1 MIKKWLRQ
9 WLAEDKKERYSIAI
23 SSTKASHDYEDISDY
38 RNVMKFEIVPAR
50 GGMIFTIRTYDE
62 KSDNHKHLHYV
73 IHDDEDVA
81 ARIGEIVSLEM
92 LRR

>member
-1 MIKKWLRQ
+1 MIKQWLRR
-9 WLAEDKKERYSIAI
+9 WLAEDKKAMRGLEIAT
-23 SSTKASHDYEDISDY
+23 TKSRDYEDISDY

-62 KSDNHKHLHYV
+62 KSDHHKHLHYV

>member
-1 MIKKWLRQ
+1 MIKQWILRWLR
-9 WLAEDKKERYSIAI
+9 EDKKAMRGLEIAT
-23 SSTKASHDYEDISDY
+23 TKSRDYEDISDY

-73 IHDDEDVA
+73 IHDDEDVS

>member
-1 MIKKWLRQ
+1 MIKQWILRWLR
-9 WLAEDKKERYSIAI
+9 EDKKAMRDLAIAT
-23 SSTKASHDYEDISDY
+23 TKSRDYEDISDY